1 MKAVKRGQQFESFS
15 SGKMFPA
22 GTRSPM
28 GGSPGS
34 AYTLYASMG
43 ANTREGLETLF
54 DHAEVFKNWM
64 VLTSTNLN
72 CSGCNDLV

>member
-1 MKAVKRGQQFESFS
+1 MARLIEHFQRLQSLKAVKRGQQFENFS

-34 AYTLYASMG
+34 AYALYAGMG
-43 ANTREGLETLF
+43 ANTVEGLETLF
-54 DHAEVFKNWM
+54 DHAEVIKIRW
-64 VLTSTNLN
+64 V
-72 CSGCNDLV
+72 

>member
-1 MKAVKRGQQFESFS
+1 
-15 SGKMFPA
+15 
-22 GTRSPM
+22 M

-34 AYTLYASMG
+34 AYTLYAGMG